1 MSDKLEAR
9 GYDRLLFEQRDA
21 VLKVIIN
28 LPEKNNAINLE
39 VRPELIDVFDK
50 LQDDSS
56 VKTVILTGAGNNF
69 SFGGDLRSME
79 GIPGSMAAYDRMK
92 YGQRLIKAMVDLPK
106 PIIASVQGVAA
117 GAAVSLVL
125 ASDLVIAAEQA
136 KFVFAFI
143 KVGLTPDW
151 GQYFFLPLRV
161 GMARSKQFM
170 MEGGM
175 ISAKEAFDMGM
186 INRIAPDAELD
197 EQAWAWAQKLSK
209 GATKAMSMVKAAM
222 NCWPMNLSSYLD
234 LEAGLQAIALT
245 SGDHKEGREAFLE
258 KRKPEFKG
266 E

>member
-1 MSDKLEAR
+1 MADNFETR
-9 GYDRLLFEQRDA
+9 GHDRLLFEQRDA
-21 VLKVIIN
+21 VLKVIVN
-28 LPEKNNAINLE
+28 LPEKRNAIDLE
-39 VRPELIDVFDK
+39 VRPELIDVFTK
-50 LQDDSS
+50 LQDDRS
-56 VKTVILTGAGNNF
+56 VKTIILTGAGDNF
-69 SFGGDLRSME
+69 SFGGNLQSME

-92 YGQRLIKAMVDLPK
+92 YGQRLVKAMVDLPK
-106 PIIASVQGVAA
+106 PIIASVRGVAA

-136 KFVFAFI
+136 KFISAFT

-151 GQYFFLPLRV
+151 GQYFFLPLRI

-175 ISAKEAFDMGM
+175 ITAQEALEMGM

-197 EQAWAWAQKLSK
+197 QQAWDWAQKLSQ
-209 GATKAMSMVKAAM
+209 GATKAMAMVKAAL
-222 NCWPMNLSSYLD
+222 NCWPMSLSSYLE
-234 LEAGLQAIALT
+234 LEAGLQAAALT